1 MEASPSKSI
10 VHVPLKAGSLALGMH
25 GCQLESVSSQYLE
38 TARSSVDNAL
48 NHSTQN
54 TDATLPGDQL
64 CIMAD
69 RCPATTCRASSS
81 HDAGTT
87 DVNTVAD
94 RCIAPATAP
103 RRSTAS
109 PRTTA
114 PASAEESCVPVAQN
128 QLEKTKENISEP
140 SHVGQMEGMAD
151 GMAPSSATQ
160 LAKARA
166 PFRACQARQQRSRT
180 QSCTGAFLRLPGT
193 AATQLAKAR
202 APFCACQ
209 SRQQCSRTQ
218 SCTGSLFCLP
228 GKAATQQNAVL
239 HGLLF
244 ALARQRSNAAERSL
258 ARAPCFACQGRQ
270 QHTWQARRASSPAV
284 IQHDGTVRRKSWPS
298 RGYPVLGHRVGQ
310 HGSQCDHSLS
320 SWGFAAVCLTGEAGV
335 RLM

>member
-1 MEASPSKSI
+1 MTGPLNANCPPSKSIVHVPIKAGSLALGMHGCLPIKVDCHGACISPSPHQSQLSWRMHSHGVIMEASPSKSI

-87 DVNTVAD
+87 GVNTVAD

-114 PASAEESCVPVAQN
+114 PPSAEESCVPVAQN

-140 SHVGQMEGMAD
+140 SHVSRAD
-151 GMAPSSATQ
+151 G
-160 LAKARA
+160 
-166 PFRACQARQQRSRT
+166 
-180 QSCTGAFLRLPGT
+180 GNG
-193 AATQLAKAR
+193 
-202 APFCACQ
+202 
-209 SRQQCSRTQ
+209 
-218 SCTGSLFCLP
+218 GW
-228 GKAATQQNAVL
+228 N
-239 HGLLF
+239 
-244 ALARQRSNAAERSL
+244 
-258 ARAPCFACQGRQ
+258 
-270 QHTWQARRASSPAV
+270 
-284 IQHDGTVRRKSWPS
+284 GTV
-298 RGYPVLGHRVGQ
+298 
-310 HGSQCDHSLS
+310 
-320 SWGFAAVCLTGEAGV
+320 
-335 RLM
+335 